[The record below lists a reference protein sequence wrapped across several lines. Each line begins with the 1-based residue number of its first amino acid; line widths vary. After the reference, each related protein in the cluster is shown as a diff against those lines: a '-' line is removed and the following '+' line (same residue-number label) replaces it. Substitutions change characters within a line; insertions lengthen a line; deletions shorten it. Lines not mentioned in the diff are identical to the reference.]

1 MKKSREQLIEE
12 IIECFDWERVQDTM
26 QKLDWTWA
34 SSEGETP
41 SIGKLISTASRLLR
55 DAYDGAEK
63 DQSTYL
69 AGTGGFEAVCHVDVD
84 GMYRLG
90 LRFVVTSWDVDI
102 ESDERELNN

>member
-1 MKKSREQLIEE
+1 MKKDREQLIDE
-12 IIECFDWERVQDTM
+12 IVECFDWERVQDTM

-63 DQSTYL
+63 EQETHLS
-69 AGTGGFEAVCHVDVD
+69 GTGGFEAVCHVDKD
-84 GMYRLG
+84 GMYRLE
-90 LRFVVTSWDVDI
+90 LRFVLASWDVNIQND
-102 ESDERELNN
+102 

>member
-1 MKKSREQLIEE
+1 MKKDREQLIDE
-12 IIECFDWERVQDTM
+12 IVECFDWERVQDTM

-55 DAYDGAEK
+55 DVYDGAEK
-63 DQSTYL
+63 EQETHLS
-69 AGTGGFEAVCHVDVD
+69 GTGGFEAVCHVDKD
-84 GMYRLG
+84 GMYRLE

-102 ESDERELNN
+102 END

>member
-1 MKKSREQLIEE
+1 MKKDREQLIDE
-12 IIECFDWERVQDTM
+12 IVECFDWERVQDTM

-63 DQSTYL
+63 EQETHLS
-69 AGTGGFEAVCHVDVD
+69 GTGGFEAVCHVDKG
-84 GMYRLG
+84 GMYRLV
-90 LRFVVTSWDVDI
+90 LRFVLASWDVDI
-102 ESDERELNN
+102 QND

>member
-1 MKKSREQLIEE
+1 MKKDREQLIDE
-12 IIECFDWERVQDTM
+12 IVECFDWERVQDTM

-63 DQSTYL
+63 EQETHLS
-69 AGTGGFEAVCHVDVD
+69 GTGGFEAVCHVDKH
-84 GMYRLG
+84 GMYRLV
-90 LRFVVTSWDVDI
+90 LRFVLTSWDVDI
-102 ESDERELNN
+102 QND

>member
-1 MKKSREQLIEE
+1 MKKDREQLIDE
-12 IIECFDWERVQDTM
+12 IVECFDWERVQDTM

-63 DQSTYL
+63 EQETHLS
-69 AGTGGFEAVCHVDVD
+69 GTGGFEAVCHVDKD
-84 GMYRLG
+84 GMYRLV
-90 LRFVVTSWDVDI
+90 LRFVLTSWDVDI
-102 ESDERELNN
+102 QND